1 MFVMGVIVGVDKND
15 AINLLDNSSLEDKGV
30 L

>member
-1 MFVMGVIVGVDKND
+1 MFVMGVIVGEDKND
-15 AINLLDNSSLEDKGV
+15 AINLLDNSNLEDKGV